1 MVSVTRRIH
10 IAPQGYEDERI
21 YLSALDLEADRV
33 ILITHEKE
41 NERGARC
48 RENTIDALEEEGVD
62 TKIHTCDIFDIN
74 SSLETMF
81 EVIRSRPADD
91 DIKVNVSAGSKITAI
106 AGMMACMF
114 TGADPIYVVPEGY
127 GENEE
132 EEEDEEN
139 KEDTVSYG
147 MEKTIGLPAYPIAEP
162 DHELVE
168 VLSFIHEEQPEN
180 GPEGVLLKEIGEYLL
195 ENDLPAVEGSDKE
208 PGEAEAIY
216 HIVRQ
221 KVITPLSRRG
231 LIDETRY
238 DGGNHIRTSQQGEEM
253 LEIGKSLITKIA
265 RVTD

>member
-33 ILITHEKE
+33 VLITHDDE
-41 NERGARC
+41 NDRAARC
-48 RENTIDALEEEGVD
+48 RENTIEVLEEEGVD
-62 TKIHTCDIFDIN
+62 TEIRTCNIFDIN
-74 SSLETMF
+74 SSLETLF

-114 TGADPIYVVPEGY
+114 TGADPIYVIPEGY
-127 GENEE
+127 GEDGEDA
-132 EEEDEEN
+132 EDE
-139 KEDTVSYG
+139 EDTVSYG
-147 MEKTIGLPAYPIAEP
+147 MKETIGLPAYPIAEP

-168 VLSFIHEEQPEN
+168 VLSFIHEEQPED

-195 ENDLPAVEGSDKE
+195 ENELPAVEGSNKE
-208 PGEAEAIY
+208 PGEAEDIY
-216 HIVRQ
+216 HIVRR
-221 KVITPLSRRG
+221 KIVTPLSRRG
-231 LIDETRY
+231 LVEETPY

-253 LEIGKSLITKIA
+253 LEVGKSLITKIA
-265 RVTD
+265 RRTD